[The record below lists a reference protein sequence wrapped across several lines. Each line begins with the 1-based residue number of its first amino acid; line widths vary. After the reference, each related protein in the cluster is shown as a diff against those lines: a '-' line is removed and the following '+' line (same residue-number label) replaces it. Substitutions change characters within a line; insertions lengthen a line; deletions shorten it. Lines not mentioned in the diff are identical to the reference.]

1 MGQFLGGVLRSAVM
15 RTGIGRAYVAGE
27 TAADARRVADRW
39 REMDLPAVFG
49 YWGMDSDTP
58 QAVLEQYLDC
68 VAHTAAGDYVS
79 IKAHAIDYSTEL
91 YARLAAAA
99 AARGTHLHV
108 DAEAP
113 ETVDRA
119 MAFADRVLPHSP
131 VALGWTLPGRWVR
144 SIQDAAW
151 AGERGLRVRI
161 VKGHYPDPALDQ
173 ELRLGYRRVAEALA
187 KYRGTVAVAGH
198 DLALSERVGVSLT
211 EAGAQVEMELLHGLP
226 WRGQLQLARR
236 QGWPL
241 RMYVGYG
248 RELLPYALRQVRRKP
263 QVLWWIARDLLRA
276 RR

>member
-1 MGQFLGGVLRSAVM
+1 VARFLDGVLRSAVL
-15 RTGIGRAYVAGE
+15 RTGLGRAYVAGE

-39 REMDLPAVFG
+39 RALSLPAVFG
-49 YWGMDSDTP
+49 YWGRNSDTP
-58 QAVLEQYLDC
+58 EGVLEQYLEC
-68 VAHTAAGDYVS
+68 VALAAAGDYVS
-79 IKAHAIDYSTEL
+79 IKAPAIDYSTEL
-91 YARLAAAA
+91 YARLATAA

-119 MAFADRVLPHSP
+119 MSFAERVLPASP
-131 VALGWTLPGRWVR
+131 VALGWTLPGRWAR
-144 SIQDAAW
+144 SLKDAEW

-161 VKGHYPDPALDQ
+161 VKGHYPDPAQDQ
-173 ELRLGYRRVAEALA
+173 DMRLGYRRVSEVLA

-198 DLALSERVGVSLT
+198 DLALSERVGGLLT
-211 EAGAQVEMELLHGLP
+211 EAGARVEMELLHGLP
-226 WRGQLQLARR
+226 WREQLQLAARR
-236 QGWPL
+236 GWPL

-263 QVLWWIARDLLRA
+263 QVLWWIARDILRA

>member
-1 MGQFLGGVLRSAVM
+1 VARFLDGVLRSAVL
-15 RTGIGRAYVAGE
+15 RTGLGRAYVAGE

-39 REMDLPAVFG
+39 RALSLPAVFG
-49 YWGMDSDTP
+49 YWGRNSDTP
-58 QAVLEQYLDC
+58 EGVLEQYLEC
-68 VAHTAAGDYVS
+68 VALAAAGDYVS
-79 IKAHAIDYSTEL
+79 IKAPAIDYSTEL

-119 MAFADRVLPHSP
+119 MSFAERVLPASP
-131 VALGWTLPGRWVR
+131 VALGWTLPGRWAR
-144 SIQDAAW
+144 SLKDAEW

-161 VKGHYPDPALDQ
+161 VKGHYPDPAQDQ
-173 ELRLGYRRVAEALA
+173 DMRLGYRRVSEVLA

-198 DLALSERVGVSLT
+198 DLALSERVGGLLT
-211 EAGAQVEMELLHGLP
+211 EAGARVEMELLHGLP
-226 WRGQLQLARR
+226 WREQLQLAARR
-236 QGWPL
+236 GWPL

-263 QVLWWIARDLLRA
+263 QVLWWIARDILRA

>member
-1 MGQFLGGVLRSAVM
+1 MAQFLGGVLRSAVL

-39 REMDLPAVFG
+39 RAMSLPAVFG

-58 QAVLEQYLDC
+58 ESVLGQYLEC
-68 VAHTAAGDYVS
+68 VALTAAGDYVS

-99 AARGTHLHV
+99 AAHGTHLHV

-113 ETVDRA
+113 DTVDRA
-119 MAFADRVLPHSP
+119 MTFADRVLPGSP
-131 VALGWTLPGRWVR
+131 VALGWTLPGRWTR
-144 SIQDAAW
+144 SIKDAGW

-161 VKGHYPDPALDQ
+161 VKGHYPDPADDQ
-173 ELRLGYRRVAEALA
+173 EMRLGYRRVAEALG

-198 DLALSERVGVSLT
+198 DLPLSERVGASLT
-211 EAGAQVEMELLHGLP
+211 EAGAKVEMELLYGLP
-226 WRGQLQLARR
+226 WRGQLELARR
-236 QGWPL
+236 HGWPL

-248 RELLPYALRQVRRKP
+248 RDLLPYALRQVRRKP
-263 QVLWWIARDLLRA
+263 QVLWWIARDILRA